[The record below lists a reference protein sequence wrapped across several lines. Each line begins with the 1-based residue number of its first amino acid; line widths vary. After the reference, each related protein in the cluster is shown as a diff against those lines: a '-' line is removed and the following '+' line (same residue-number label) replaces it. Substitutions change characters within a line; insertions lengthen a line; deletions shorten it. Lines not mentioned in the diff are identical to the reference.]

1 MVIGVAKEIKNNE
14 FRVGLTP
21 NAASEYVKA
30 GHTVLIE
37 KDAGV
42 GSSFSDAEYVAAGC
56 QIVETA
62 AEAWAADMVIKV
74 KEISI
79 GPDPVHLPAPG
90 C

>member
-42 GSSFSDAEYVAAGC
+42 GSSFTDAEYVAAGC

-62 AEAWAADMVIKV
+62 AEA
-74 KEISI
+74 E
-79 GPDPVHLPAPG
+79 
-90 C
+90 